1 MDSDSDIEQ
10 DPEEVFEK
18 TIRRL
23 NYRLIKRNTDPTK
36 RGVWDVVKIET
47 NGSYK
52 VLDDNDPLQRQAHEF
67 YDMSNTPP
75 FNIRLNPD
83 SGGNST
89 VDNFDKSI
97 RHDAYG
103 RGGAD
108 EEAWNAKIVG
118 NRGGT
123 RIRSRKS
130 KKSKKSRKSKKSY
143 KKSRKSRR
151 YRR

>member
-1 MDSDSDIEQ
+1 MYSEE

-18 TIRRL
+18 TIQRL

-36 RGVWDVVKIET
+36 RSVWDVVKIET

-52 VLDDNDPLQRQAHEF
+52 VLDDDEPLQRQAHEF
-67 YDMSNTPP
+67 YDIYHTPLP
-75 FNIRLNPD
+75 SLQLNPPD
-83 SGGNST
+83 TNVDANKNDLTKFDRSGY
-89 VDNFDKSI
+89 
-97 RHDAYG
+97 A
-103 RGGAD
+103 GAD

-123 RIRSRKS
+123 RRRSRKS